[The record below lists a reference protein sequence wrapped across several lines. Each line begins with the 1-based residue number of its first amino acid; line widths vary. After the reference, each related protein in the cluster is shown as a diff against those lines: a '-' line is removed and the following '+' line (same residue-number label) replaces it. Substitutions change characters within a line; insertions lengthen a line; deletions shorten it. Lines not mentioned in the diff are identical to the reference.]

1 MGDPRRRDQG
11 TEDSGIMPR
20 FPARGYPH
28 VVRRKS
34 AESVQD
40 LDQTKRRVLSLERS
54 LAVAQDDIA
63 ALERSLAAL
72 DARVVVLESA

>member
-1 MGDPRRRDQG
+1 
-11 TEDSGIMPR
+11 MPG

-34 AESVQD
+34 VKAVLD
-40 LDQTKRRVLSLERS
+40 LDETKRRVLALERG

-63 ALERSLAAL
+63 ALERSHDVLE
-72 DARVVVLESA
+72 ARVTALETP